1 METEGEMKEELLF
14 EGMIELNMQKQQ
26 TAIQQENCD
35 NPAIVIESNM
45 STIEPNGCE
54 KLTCV
59 IDNKIAVRKPDLF
72 VPNLLVP
79 LLRNVS
85 EINSKPS
92 NIDSFYLKVT
102 EDEIFEG
109 YFPLPSD
116 FELLFNNLDER
127 INNETGALNT
137 TEENSKKT
145 KHALKRKLND
155 YEGKKQYK
163 TIKLDTIKG
172 KNNANNPMGNNDTL
186 GKNTEG
192 KSESGKISASANN
205 KSLVDG
211 NNSKE
216 ICDKSQSNELE
227 RESKANSTPKIL
239 VPRVPKSGDE
249 WYDLSGGWKKRCMQR
264 KSGSSTG
271 TWDVYL
277 YPPGDVKRLRSS
289 TELMRFVKDH
299 PEMSIDPLE
308 VNMDLPFKVSPDG
321 KPSLATQKLI
331 TAIKEIKER
340 GSISQKLFGATAAE
354 KISAAEPLSLHLCKT
369 KKQENIYAKA
379 YHSESYANS
388 SHPEPI
394 MERPSLPN
402 HDNNPYKKTY
412 LSQSYMKRNRFAPV
426 VFKKPKPIDQ
436 QRPDTRPKIF
446 HSKRPTMGK
455 LFILERLFASSICM
469 PTPQKVTEW
478 AAKLDLNRIEVMQWF
493 RVKWRSKLLYE
504 AEIEEIRDQLD
515 AIDPDNNI
523 SPDTLNACRQKLK
536 FDLKKA
542 YDMVLDPTSEIDLIT
557 EGDFVIDFET
567 EEDDDKS
574 RSGDEDNYAFDESSG
589 DENIEIEYHEIK
601 STEE

>member
-14 EGMIELNMQKQQ
+14 EGMIELNLQKQQ
-26 TAIQQENCD
+26 TAIQEENCD
-35 NPAIVIESNM
+35 HPAIVFESNM
-45 STIEPNGCE
+45 STVEPNGCE
-54 KLTCV
+54 KPSCV
-59 IDNKIAVRKPDLF
+59 IDNKVAVRKPDLF
-72 VPNLLVP
+72 VPNLVVP

-85 EINSKPS
+85 GINSKPS

-116 FELLFNNLDER
+116 FELLFNDLDER
-127 INNETGALNT
+127 INNEAGDSISSREL
-137 TEENSKKT
+137 SSKT
-145 KHALKRKLND
+145 KHGLKRKLNG
-155 YEGKKQYK
+155 YEGQKQYK
-163 TIKLDTIKG
+163 TVKLDTIKC
-172 KNNANNPMGNNDTL
+172 KNKANNPIGSNGIL
-186 GKNTEG
+186 EKNKEG
-192 KSESGKISASANN
+192 KSETGKISTAANN
-205 KSLVDG
+205 KSSVD
-211 NNSKE
+211 NNKSNV
-216 ICDKSQSNELE
+216 ICDRSQSKELE

-239 VPRVPKSGDE
+239 VPKVPKSGDE

-340 GSISQKLFGATAAE
+340 GSISEKLFGATAAE

-379 YHSESYANS
+379 YHSESYSNS
-388 SHPEPI
+388 NHPEPI
-394 MERPSLPN
+394 IERASLAK

-426 VFKKPKPIDQ
+426 VFAKPKPVDH
-436 QRPDTRPKIF
+436 QRPHTRPKIF
-446 HSKRPTMGK
+446 HSKRPTMGQ

-515 AIDPDNNI
+515 AIDPDKNL